1 MNAEIKSATLLDAIR
16 KAALRSTSGG
26 GGELKELDPGDE
38 FDDEPGDEL
47 LEQHMS
53 PNHSTTT
60 HPQLTT
66 SGGLSSPLSSS
77 ETKLSKS
84 LSRPKSYDGRPPQ
97 RSPLN
102 HSPSPS
108 SSATSSS
115 RALNFETES
124 NPLRKVP
131 SASNSSVGTES
142 SDGTITIQKYLPTL
156 FFGLFGDGQCSSPL
170 FVSSE
175 REFIQLMS
183 SIQTNLLNKEDWQA
197 RQNGLFKFQSVLKG
211 IFESSFLESE
221 QYEESGYLSGD
232 TVMEL
237 LIGFIRSSLVETM
250 ATQISDLRSTI
261 SKEAC
266 RTVAMMARVMRGNLA
281 QFVEFWIPS
290 LLKLLM
296 VKIQVIMSAAD
307 RCVRAIVVCCGPNGI
322 PKLLQIL
329 LETLS
334 SKSPASRRYCFEYI
348 TLAAISWES
357 ENAFER

>member
-1 MNAEIKSATLLDAIR
+1 MNAEVKSVPLLDAIR
-16 KAALRSTSGG
+16 QAAVRPHAGSVTG
-26 GGELKELDPGDE
+26 KEQDDE
-38 FDDEPGDEL
+38 FDGDL
-47 LEQHMS
+47 CDDSLEQTS
-53 PNHSTTT
+53 PIQSSSH
-60 HPQLTT
+60 HPQL
-66 SGGLSSPLSSS
+66 SASGGGGLSSPLSPTENSS
-77 ETKLSKS
+77 QSKARTKAS
-84 LSRPKSYDGRPPQ
+84 DGRPLQ

-102 HSPSPS
+102 NSP
-108 SSATSSS
+108 SS

-124 NPLRKVP
+124 APIRRVA
-131 SASNSSVGTES
+131 SASSNSVGTEC
-142 SDGTITIQKYLPTL
+142 SDGTTSIQKYLPTIFL
-156 FFGLFGDGQCSSPL
+156 GIFGDGQCSPPL

-175 REFIQLMS
+175 REFTQIMS
-183 SIQTNLLNKEDWQA
+183 SIQTSLLKKDDWQA
-197 RQNGLFKFQSVLKG
+197 RQNGLLKFQSVLKG
-211 IFESSFLESE
+211 IFESTFMEE
-221 QYEESGYLSGD
+221 ERFEESGYLAGQAV
-232 TVMEL
+232 TEL
-237 LIGFIRSSLVETM
+237 LIEFIRSSLLETM

-266 RTVAMMARVMRGNLA
+266 RTVAMMARVMRGNFA

-290 LLKLLM
+290 LLKLLL

-357 ENAFER
+357 ENAFDR